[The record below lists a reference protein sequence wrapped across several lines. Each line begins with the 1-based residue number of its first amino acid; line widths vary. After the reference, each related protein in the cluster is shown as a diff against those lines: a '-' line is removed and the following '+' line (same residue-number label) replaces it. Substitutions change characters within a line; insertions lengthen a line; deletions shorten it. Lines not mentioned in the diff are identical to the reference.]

1 MNTKF
6 ESIDETSAFLVDF
19 INSLKTVSLSDE
31 KKQGE
36 SISKKF
42 IDRIIEYIDE
52 HINDVSL
59 NGVAEHF
66 SVSVAHLSRVFK
78 ESVGINFS
86 DYVAEKKLLKA
97 VELLLDDNN
106 YNISDIA
113 KILGYNTPAY
123 FSRKF
128 KERFELT
135 PAMYRKQYKTDT
147 K

>member
-1 MNTKF
+1 MKQF
-6 ESIDETSAFLVDF
+6 ESIDEASAFLADL
-19 INSLKTVSLSDE
+19 IIALKSAPLSDDRD
-31 KKQGE
+31 QGNA
-36 SISKKF
+36 ISKKF

-52 HINDVSL
+52 HIVDASL

-66 SVSVAHLSRVFK
+66 NVSTAHLSRVFK
-78 ESVGINFS
+78 ENAGINFS
-86 DYVAEKKLLKA
+86 DYVAEKKLQKA

-106 YNISDIA
+106 YNIGDIA
-113 KILGYNTPAY
+113 KTLGYNTPAY

-135 PAMYRKQYKTDT
+135 PAMYRKQYMTDT